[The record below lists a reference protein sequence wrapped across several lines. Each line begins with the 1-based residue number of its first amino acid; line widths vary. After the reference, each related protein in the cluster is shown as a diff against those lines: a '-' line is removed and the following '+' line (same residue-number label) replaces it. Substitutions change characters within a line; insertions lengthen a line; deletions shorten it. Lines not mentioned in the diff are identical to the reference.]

1 MTNWYHIYSEQKSLL
16 LTELENEIHSGVS
29 RAKEE
34 TTFLS
39 KFKEKYNSEY
49 IEIQKQLSELNL
61 VRFFIELKE
70 NLDLDKELSEEMG
83 FNTLFKNSNSTNKI
97 NLKLLAKYVAIDE
110 ILYKADIENNENPES
125 SSPNFPENKKWYTKT
140 PIWIRKNQTEFM
152 QLLEALILLERIQ
165 PRPNQN
171 KRELIAEI
179 ADFFGIE
186 LSQNAESNLG
196 KGRKTKL
203 VPKLF
208 DELYK
213 MWIGKHKNLERK

>member
-16 LTELENEIHSGVS
+16 LTELEDEIHSGVS

-39 KFKEKYNSEY
+39 KIKEKYNSEY
-49 IEIQKQLSELNL
+49 IVIQKKLSELHL

-70 NLDLDKELSEEMG
+70 NLDLDKELSEENG
-83 FNTLFKNSNSTNKI
+83 FNNLFQNSNSPNTI

-110 ILYKADIENNENPES
+110 ILYQLDKEKNKNLEN
-125 SSPNFPENKKWYTKT
+125 SSPIFGDNKNWNTKN
-140 PIWIRKNQTEFM
+140 PIWIKKNQTEFM
-152 QLLEALILLERIQ
+152 QLIEGLINLERIK

-171 KRELIAEI
+171 KWELINEI
-179 ADFFGIE
+179 ALFFGVP
-186 LSQNAESNLG
+186 LSNNQISNLG
-196 KGRKTKL
+196 KGNKSKQ

-208 DELYK
+208 HDLHNTFVELYDV
-213 MWIGKHKNLERK
+213 NLRK